1 MLVDAGAKLDVR
13 DYGMN
18 GNDAGGR
25 LREHTWLPVDYADGL
40 IRIGTQSAIIQPE
53 AGALLRKLMIARGH
67 AGTRRP
73 DGRSRASAWLRS
85 CVNPFR
91 MTSPTPSSASP
102 GRRPASR
109 LDDTR

>member
-1 MLVDAGAKLDVR
+1 MLVDAGARLDIR

-53 AGALLRKLMIARGH
+53 AGALLRKLMIERGIP
-67 AGTRRP
+67 RRQRA
-73 DGRSRASAWLRS
+73 GRSRPSVWLP
-85 CVNPFR
+85 N
-91 MTSPTPSSASP
+91 
-102 GRRPASR
+102 
-109 LDDTR
+109 L

>member
-1 MLVDAGAKLDVR
+1 LLADAGAKLDIR

-53 AGALLRKLMIARGH
+53 AGALLRKLMIERGLPAPP
-67 AGTRRP
+67 AGRTLESVCLAP
-73 DGRSRASAWLRS
+73 EL
-85 CVNPFR
+85 C
-91 MTSPTPSSASP
+91 
-102 GRRPASR
+102 
-109 LDDTR
+109 DDVEPEALQDLK